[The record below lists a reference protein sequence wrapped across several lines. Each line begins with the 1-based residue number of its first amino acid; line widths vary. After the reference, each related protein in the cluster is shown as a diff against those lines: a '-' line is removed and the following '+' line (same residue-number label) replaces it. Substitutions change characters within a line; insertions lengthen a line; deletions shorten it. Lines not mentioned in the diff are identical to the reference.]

1 MRLVSNGSQ
10 MLTSKCGKNKVVN
23 EAQLSALLADS
34 VTTFRRL
41 LSSIAGQIHTNMD
54 TICFR
59 VFEKETKCC

>member
-1 MRLVSNGSQ
+1 MWQEQG
-10 MLTSKCGKNKVVN
+10 GKRGTAECVT
-23 EAQLSALLADS
+23 DG